1 METHTFLFLS
11 MFLSCSIILW
21 DIRINFHIWN
31 VLIRFIVWILQS
43 LHMNNYLNTACI
55 HPCYISHANL
65 LCRWLVGRFTAKTE
79 KARADEAEWKR
90 RGQQRPLRKSSGRE
104 GARGSCPHAKEAKV
118 LRLLL
123 FSFLVL
129 EFSFQRKFKFLFLA
143 SLKIAMKIYFQYVL
157 KFFFYNNLCVDVIL
171 WTRDGIF
178 L

>member
-1 METHTFLFLS
+1 
-11 MFLSCSIILW
+11 
-21 DIRINFHIWN
+21 
-31 VLIRFIVWILQS
+31 
-43 LHMNNYLNTACI
+43 MNNYLNTACI

-157 KFFFYNNLCVDVIL
+157 KFFFLQQPMCRRDSVDKGRHIPLIL
-171 WTRDGIF
+171 EGEKLEVGGTHHAF
-178 L
+178 Y

>member
-1 METHTFLFLS
+1 
-11 MFLSCSIILW
+11 
-21 DIRINFHIWN
+21 
-31 VLIRFIVWILQS
+31 
-43 LHMNNYLNTACI
+43 MNNYLNTACI
-55 HPCYISHANL
+55 HTRYISHANL

-79 KARADEAEWKR
+79 KARADEVEWKH

-118 LRLLL
+118 RRLLL

-157 KFFFYNNLCVDVIL
+157 KFFFLQPPMCRHDSVDKGRHTPLIL
-171 WTRDGIF
+171 EGEKLEAGGTHHAF
-178 L
+178 Y